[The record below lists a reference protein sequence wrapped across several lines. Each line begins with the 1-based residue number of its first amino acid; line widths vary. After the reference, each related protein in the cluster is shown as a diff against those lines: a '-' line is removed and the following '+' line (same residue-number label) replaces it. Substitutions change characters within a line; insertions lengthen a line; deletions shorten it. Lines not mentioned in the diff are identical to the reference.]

1 MYGRRARHAL
11 TGWFAQINLRPGGA
25 THPIMTLNLLTDGY
39 YDESTGLYTLDE
51 DSPTYEGLLDDQKK

>member
-1 MYGRRARHAL
+1 
-11 TGWFAQINLRPGGA
+11 
-25 THPIMTLNLLTDGY
+25 MTLNLLTDGY